1 MWDAL
6 AEIAQERG
14 RSVHDVVTAIS
25 LNYDA
30 PNLSAAIRVY
40 IVEFYRDKLHAT
52 EQPPQSGTILKLR
65 E

>member
-6 AEIAQERG
+6 ADIAQEHG
-14 RSVHDVVTAIS
+14 RSVHDVVTEIS

-30 PNLSAAIRVY
+30 PNLSAAVRVY
-40 IVEFYRDKLHAT
+40 IVEFYRDKLHASA
-52 EQPPQSGTILKLR
+52 QPPQSGTILKLR